1 MLLKELLLL
10 KNKGEERWL
19 PCVIFPRST
28 TAIRG
33 VVGRDGGGGWGVGG
47 VPTQTV
53 TPLVV
58 KTKEN

>member
-1 MLLKELLLL
+1 MLLKELLRL

-19 PCVIFPRST
+19 PCVISPRST
-28 TAIRG
+28 TAVR
-33 VVGRDGGGGWGVGG
+33 GGGGWGRGG
-47 VPTQTV
+47 GGSPTQTV

>member
-1 MLLKELLLL
+1 MLLKVLLRL
-10 KNKGEERWL
+10 KNKGEERCL
-19 PCVIFPRST
+19 PCVISPRST

-33 VVGRDGGGGWGVGG
+33 VVGGDGGGGS
-47 VPTQTV
+47 PTQTV

>member
-1 MLLKELLLL
+1 MLLKELLRL

-33 VVGRDGGGGWGVGG
+33 VVGGGGGS
-47 VPTQTV
+47 PTQTV

>member
-1 MLLKELLLL
+1 MLLKELLRL

-33 VVGRDGGGGWGVGG
+33 VVGGGGGGG
-47 VPTQTV
+47 LGGPTQTV

>member
-19 PCVIFPRST
+19 PCVISPRST

-33 VVGRDGGGGWGVGG
+33 VVGRDGGGG

>member
-1 MLLKELLLL
+1 MVLKELFCL
-10 KNKGEERWL
+10 KNKGEERCL
-19 PCVIFPRST
+19 PCVISPRST

-33 VVGRDGGGGWGVGG
+33 VVGGGGG
-47 VPTQTV
+47 PTQTV